1 MKAVEGGAEGK
12 STKDRKSPNYVQ
24 LDFEEAGG
32 AATGEQKPSG
42 GRGRGNYVKIDHSK
56 QAPRAPPP
64 PPPPAPPFVTP
75 QIAVQQPTIQSRRM
89 LRHMYCKTYT
99 VMRNSSVNTHVVL
112 YIQADSTVRNSELE
126 RFVLLY
132 NIFAAPPIP
141 KKGII
146 KNRIAPEQNKMRRQ
160 RVKWQTHT
168 GIYTAVTSQFNFV
181 ILLFFGVYSCRVCV
195 CMYKVYIHRLGQCNV
210 SGLDVYAV

>member
-75 QIAVQQPTIQSRRM
+75 QIAVQQPTMQSRRT

-99 VMRNSSVNTHVVL
+99 VMRNSAVNVVYTSRQYSV
-112 YIQADSTVRNSELE
+112 
-126 RFVLLY
+126 
-132 NIFAAPPIP
+132 
-141 KKGII
+141 
-146 KNRIAPEQNKMRRQ
+146 
-160 RVKWQTHT
+160 
-168 GIYTAVTSQFNFV
+168 
-181 ILLFFGVYSCRVCV
+181 
-195 CMYKVYIHRLGQCNV
+195 
-210 SGLDVYAV
+210 